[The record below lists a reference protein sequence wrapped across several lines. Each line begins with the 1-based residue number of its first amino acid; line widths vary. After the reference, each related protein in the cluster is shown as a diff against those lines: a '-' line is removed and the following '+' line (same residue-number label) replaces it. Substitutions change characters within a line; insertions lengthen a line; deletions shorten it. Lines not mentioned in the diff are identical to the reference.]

1 MRAGFTCDSTADWIT
16 GSQLGGAWPSIALCP
31 AVIGSARSA
40 RTCER
45 WGSLTG
51 RTGFGTLGIISKG
64 IFFFL
69 SSYDDVSKTKKR
81 RKFSRFLGKRQTR
94 ETVEIKAFFFGN
106 EFS

>member
-45 WGSLTG
+45 WGVSLEEQ
-51 RTGFGTLGIISKG
+51 GFALGIISKG
-64 IFFFL
+64 IFFFFF
-69 SSYDDVSKTKKR
+69 SSYDDVFKTKKEKKIKQIFGEETNKINR
-81 RKFSRFLGKRQTR
+81 R
-94 ETVEIKAFFFGN
+94 N
-106 EFS
+106 